1 MRPPTGT
8 TTTNMS
14 WRPSAGTFRAS
25 STLARLVLRDRTTLT
40 TRARSFS
47 YLSDA
52 NTYFS
57 VDNLLL
63 KLAAAYLT
71 GAELVLFTTMIESLK
86 QAKNESA
93 TKLFDSSSKA
103 FKKANFQVGV
113 AT

>member
-1 MRPPTGT
+1 M
-8 TTTNMS
+8 
-14 WRPSAGTFRAS
+14 
-25 STLARLVLRDRTTLT
+25 ARLVLRDRNTLT
-40 TRARSFS
+40 TRTRSFS